1 MGAAFRNNEPVP
13 LSKRR
18 NGAVTIRVVGV
29 GGAGSNA
36 VGRML
41 EDTIPGVE
49 FIVANTDAQALL
61 TSAAPQKLRLGESL
75 TRGLGAGGDPAIGS
89 RAAQE
94 SLEEARA
101 MLRGSDLVFVTAG
114 MGGGTGTG
122 AAPVIA
128 KLAHEIGAIT
138 IAVVTTPFRFEG
150 IRRAHIAAQGVNE
163 LRQFVDTLIVIPNE
177 RLISVVDSHMPFV
190 EALKTGDDILR
201 QGVRGVS
208 DLITSPGLINLDF
221 ADVRS
226 IISGAGSALMAIGE
240 ASGERR
246 AMAATQ
252 RAVESAL
259 LESDIRGARRILL
272 NIAGG
277 NDLTLFEVNEIATTV
292 QKLAHPDA
300 TIIFGASQNDN
311 LNNLIRV
318 TIVAAAFEQDA
329 LSASGSVTRLR
340 EAYPQKPAFLQQQQ
354 RQQIHPPDVAQQDQN
369 VRRRSS
375 QLTEPLSSEEPTV
388 ALPALTPV
396 APSQS
401 IVSTVAEKDISAS
414 HTQLLDNGSS
424 SSEPDE
430 QSDSVTPEIRSIENE
445 WRNPEISNDGA
456 TPPDSLDIP
465 AFLRRKPQ

>member
-41 EDTIPGVE
+41 EDMIPGVE

-61 TSAAPQKLRLGESL
+61 TSAAPLKLRLGESL
-75 TRGLGAGGDPAIGS
+75 TRGLGAGGDPSVGS

-150 IRRAHIAAQGVNE
+150 IRRAHIASQGVNE

-177 RLISVVDSHMPFV
+177 RLISVVDNHMPFT

-277 NDLTLFEVNEIATTV
+277 SDLTLFEVNEIATAV

-311 LNNLIRV
+311 LNHLIRV

-329 LSASGSVTRLR
+329 LSSSGSVTRLR
-340 EAYPQKPAFLQQQQ
+340 EAYPQKPSFLPPQQ
-354 RQQIHPPDVAQQDQN
+354 RQQIHPPDVLQDQTA
-369 VRRRSS
+369 RRRST

-396 APSQS
+396 IPAQS
-401 IVSTVAEKDISAS
+401 FGLSAAEKDISAS

-424 SSEPDE
+424 GAEPDE
-430 QSDSVTPEIRSIENE
+430 QADDSSPEIRSIENE
-445 WRNPEISNDGA
+445 WRSPDTASDGA
-456 TPPDSLDIP
+456 PPPDSLDIP